1 MEGSILKN
9 FTNYKIWRH
18 YVNLKNFECYTALI
32 CSIVLTLFLLSK
44 ADLYNNFFQ
53 YNALLNNIFLYSGQ
67 ALIGM
72 LGVLL
77 AGLALVIN
85 LLNKNVKRKI
95 EEINSEQDL
104 KTILISF
111 VFLGFNVSIGI
122 LLFYFLALLVNIPA
136 NVIGYVGFVLIML
149 FTIYHLAFII
159 FYTLT
164 LIYETVQLFF
174 ITDDYQKVVDIEEQT
189 IKNIETVKI
198 EYILK
203 KLNSDLHI
211 ENEEFIKQ
219 IFDIIEGS
227 NLDESQKIIMKK
239 LLHDE
244 YKNK

>member
-9 FTNYKIWRH
+9 FTNYKIWKH
-18 YVNLKNFECYTALI
+18 YINLKNFECYTALI
-32 CSIVLTLFLLSK
+32 CSIVLTMFLLSK
-44 ADLYNNFFQ
+44 ADLYNNFFH

-95 EEINSEQDL
+95 EEINSEEDL
-104 KTILISF
+104 KIILISF

-122 LLFYFLALLVNIPA
+122 LLFYFLALLINVPT

-159 FYTLT
+159 FYTLC

-174 ITDDYQKVVDIEEQT
+174 ITDDYQKVVDIEEQSL
-189 IKNIETVKI
+189 KNIETVKI
-198 EYILK
+198 EYILNK
-203 KLNSDLHI
+203 VNSDLQI
-211 ENEEFIKQ
+211 KKDEYLKQ
-219 IFDIIEGS
+219 IFDIIDGS
-227 NLDESQKIIMKK
+227 NLDDNQKTITKN
-239 LLHDE
+239 LLIDE